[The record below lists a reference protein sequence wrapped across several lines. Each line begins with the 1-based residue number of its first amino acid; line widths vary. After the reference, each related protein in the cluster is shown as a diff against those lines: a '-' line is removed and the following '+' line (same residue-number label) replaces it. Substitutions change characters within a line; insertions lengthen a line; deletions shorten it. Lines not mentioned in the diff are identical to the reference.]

1 MREEWRGFSGTK
13 WLDEVNM
20 REFIQ
25 ANYTGY
31 DGDAEFLADPT
42 EATNKLWGKLKEL
55 QKEERAKGGVLDM
68 ETEIV
73 SSATAYGAGYIDE
86 SMKDL
91 EVSRWQSRL
100 VLHTATNLLK
110 NSTKSSQNIA
120 RPTTKVCS
128 MHTQTR

>member
-1 MREEWRGFSGTK
+1 MREEWRGFTGTK

-31 DGDAEFLADPT
+31 DGDAEFLANPT
-42 EATNKLWGKLKEL
+42 EATDKLWGKLKEL

-73 SSATAYGAGYIDE
+73 SSMTAYGAGYIDE
-86 SMKDL
+86 SISK
-91 EVSRWQSRL
+91 WQNRH
-100 VLHTATNLLK
+100 VPHTATNLLK
-110 NSTKSSQNIA
+110 NCTKFSQSIA
-120 RPTTKVCS
+120 KPTTMVCS
-128 MHTQTR
+128 MLILTK